1 MNNGKLF
8 TIGHSNH
15 DIETFI
21 SLLKSS
27 KIDLVV
33 DVRSSPYPSYSTHFS
48 KEKLH
53 MTLRQ
58 NGIDY
63 QFMGEGLG
71 GRPKGDKYYD
81 SEGHVLY
88 SVLAESDKFK
98 EQLEK
103 IKDLSSYKNLAIM
116 CSEEDPEVCHRHLL
130 IGRVLNKQ
138 GFEINYI
145 RKDNSVQ
152 LYGDLK
158 SGEKRG
164 KQTTL
169 FGNEGG
175 VDEWKSIRSVL
186 PKKQQKNFSSD

>member
-33 DVRSSPYPSYSTHFS
+33 DVRSSPYPTYSKHFS
-48 KEKLH
+48 REKLEKS
-53 MTLRQ
+53 LRQ
-58 NGIDY
+58 NGVDY

-71 GRPKGDKYYD
+71 GRPKGDRYYD
-81 SEGHVLY
+81 EEGHVLY
-88 SVLAESDKFK
+88 SVLAESNKFK
-98 EQLEK
+98 EQLDK
-103 IKDLSSYKNLAIM
+103 IKAMSSDRNLAIM
-116 CSEEDPEVCHRHLL
+116 CSEEDPEACHRHLL

-145 RKDNSVQ
+145 RKNNLVQ
-152 LYGDLK
+152 LYEDLK
-158 SGEKRG
+158 SGEKKG

-169 FGNEGG
+169 FGSEDG
-175 VDEWKSIRSVL
+175 VDEWKSIQSVL
-186 PKKQQKNFSSD
+186 PKKQQKNFLND

>member
-1 MNNGKLF
+1 MGQGQLF

-21 SLLKSS
+21 DLLKSS
-27 KIDLVV
+27 RIEIVV
-33 DVRSSPYPSYSTHFS
+33 DVRSSPYPRYSKHFS
-48 KEKLH
+48 REKLD
-53 MTLRQ
+53 TSLRQ

-81 SEGHVLY
+81 NEGHVLY
-88 SVLAESDKFK
+88 SVLAESNKFK

-103 IKDLSSYKNLAIM
+103 TKELSSYKNLAIM